1 MEEHKSSTSGSQKMS
16 TTPNDTSNTIVST
29 ITTTTTTTT
38 TTKKTVN
45 PINAQSLGM
54 AFCYLNRNDVGVFMN
69 AFVLAECSC
78 PICNE
83 IYQMTCH
90 RPIGEISCG
99 HIICYQCFVL
109 NTNQF
114 GCIQCK
120 KCQEKNN
127 NNTELSPITNLLLN
141 HKGSSRKTANE
152 KFEKHALNYESKIL
166 DVFGHVFQLTEF
178 RENQWEA
185 INAALQHHDCFI
197 LMPTGGGK
205 SLCYQLPAVID
216 NGVTFVIAPL
226 RSLIFDQKQR
236 LKSLGI
242 SCASLTGNISHEEA
256 DEIYRELYKDSPAFK
271 IVFITPEKMSM
282 SDQLN
287 TALRDLY
294 NRQLLARFVI
304 DECHCVSEWGHD
316 FRRDYSQLGQLR
328 INYPDINITL
338 LTATATLRVQQ
349 DILQQLH
356 ITRNYKLYTQSFN
369 RSNLI
374 YECIQK
380 ANSDLT
386 LSQISNLIKINYQN
400 QSGIIY
406 CFSRAECDRAAQYL
420 LASNIHALSYHA
432 GLNDSLRQTIH
443 MKWINDECQ
452 VICATVAFGMG
463 IDKSNVRFIIHF
475 SMPQSI
481 EGYYQESGRAGRD
494 GEIANCH
501 LFYCY
506 DDFLKMKRLI
516 LNDDESKSPMQTKQV
531 RINNINRVYDYC
543 LNNVICRRTQLL
555 EYFGEI
561 FSSSECKSIMS
572 TECDNCRQVYKT
584 SSIDCT
590 RISIEILKLVSDLNQ
605 TNTTLSYI
613 IDILRGVNSKTILDA
628 GHHRLRAFN
637 LCHQLTRLDLERLIT
652 RLIIDGYLK
661 QEFLDQQTSSIVAYL
676 RPGVNAIQLAS
687 SSSQRSTNTSKI
699 QIELIIRI
707 EQINTNTDEERSN
720 SKEKSIEQIN
730 EQCFIELKKELKVIF
745 GSSSYSNVIS
755 EQTIK
760 DLVKLMPRSKEKM
773 IKYIHE
779 ITEDLYR
786 QHDFNRLLRILQ
798 RFGSQRDEIKRKD
811 AIQHSSDSEHEID
824 FSLDFT
830 DRSMNDKK
838 RPTTSVITTT
848 ITKRKRGI
856 AVYYGYDRN
865 SATHSLTHST
875 GSGSEPCLV
884 PIGHF
889 DSDNL
894 LDIAVANFGA
904 NNIIIIF
911 EYENRSSA
919 NETVFST
926 ESSSVVWIQV
936 IDLKNDSI
944 TDLVTANYATHSVS
958 VILGFG
964 NEIFASPSTYS
975 TRFYSFPS
983 MVVSGDFNGDKR
995 MSLAIANY
1003 GTNNVGIMLGNGK
1016 GIFGT
1021 QKRLSTG
1028 PNSHPYSIALS
1039 DLNNDFILDIVVAN
1053 YENKSI
1059 GVFLGKD
1066 NGTFTNQTVYSLNSA
1081 SLYSIGISDFN
1092 KDNSMDTIA
1101 TNNGTNNVG
1110 ILLGYGNGSFPSSI
1124 MYLTGSSSSI
1134 SIAICDLNKDNRLD
1148 MVLINNDTNRID
1160 ILLGYDE
1167 GLPMQTKYTT
1177 GSDPNYVVVRDFKND
1192 TVVDIATTNR
1202 YSNTIS
1208 IFLGYRTDFLQQ
1220 KLTLSLTKLLPLVL
1234 PWTLIT
1240 IE

>member
-1 MEEHKSSTSGSQKMS
+1 
-16 TTPNDTSNTIVST
+16 
-29 ITTTTTTTT
+29 
-38 TTKKTVN
+38 
-45 PINAQSLGM
+45 
-54 AFCYLNRNDVGVFMN
+54 
-69 AFVLAECSC
+69 
-78 PICNE
+78 
-83 IYQMTCH
+83 
-90 RPIGEISCG
+90 
-99 HIICYQCFVL
+99 
-109 NTNQF
+109 
-114 GCIQCK
+114 
-120 KCQEKNN
+120 
-127 NNTELSPITNLLLN
+127 
-141 HKGSSRKTANE
+141 
-152 KFEKHALNYESKIL
+152 
-166 DVFGHVFQLTEF
+166 
-178 RENQWEA
+178 
-185 INAALQHHDCFI
+185 
-197 LMPTGGGK
+197 
-205 SLCYQLPAVID
+205 
-216 NGVTFVIAPL
+216 
-226 RSLIFDQKQR
+226 
-236 LKSLGI
+236 
-242 SCASLTGNISHEEA
+242 
-256 DEIYRELYKDSPAFK
+256 
-271 IVFITPEKMSM
+271 
-282 SDQLN
+282 
-287 TALRDLY
+287 
-294 NRQLLARFVI
+294 
-304 DECHCVSEWGHD
+304 
-316 FRRDYSQLGQLR
+316 
-328 INYPDINITL
+328 
-338 LTATATLRVQQ
+338 
-349 DILQQLH
+349 
-356 ITRNYKLYTQSFN
+356 
-369 RSNLI
+369 
-374 YECIQK
+374 
-380 ANSDLT
+380 
-386 LSQISNLIKINYQN
+386 
-400 QSGIIY
+400 
-406 CFSRAECDRAAQYL
+406 
-420 LASNIHALSYHA
+420 
-432 GLNDSLRQTIH
+432 
-443 MKWINDECQ
+443 
-452 VICATVAFGMG
+452 
-463 IDKSNVRFIIHF
+463 
-475 SMPQSI
+475 
-481 EGYYQESGRAGRD
+481 
-494 GEIANCH
+494 
-501 LFYCY
+501 
-506 DDFLKMKRLI
+506 
-516 LNDDESKSPMQTKQV
+516 
-531 RINNINRVYDYC
+531 
-543 LNNVICRRTQLL
+543 
-555 EYFGEI
+555 
-561 FSSSECKSIMS
+561 
-572 TECDNCRQVYKT
+572 
-584 SSIDCT
+584 
-590 RISIEILKLVSDLNQ
+590 
-605 TNTTLSYI
+605 
-613 IDILRGVNSKTILDA
+613 
-628 GHHRLRAFN
+628 
-637 LCHQLTRLDLERLIT
+637 
-652 RLIIDGYLK
+652 
-661 QEFLDQQTSSIVAYL
+661 SIVAYL

-856 AVYYGYDRN
+856 GN
-865 SATHSLTHST
+865 
-875 GSGSEPCLV
+875 
-884 PIGHF
+884 
-889 DSDNL
+889 
-894 LDIAVANFGA
+894 
-904 NNIIIIF
+904 
-911 EYENRSSA
+911 
-919 NETVFST
+919 
-926 ESSSVVWIQV
+926 
-936 IDLKNDSI
+936 
-944 TDLVTANYATHSVS
+944 LVTANYATHSVS

-1202 YSNTIS
+1202 IVDIAVANLDDNIVS
-1208 IFLGYRTDFLQQ
+1208 ILFGFADNKSPYLAVSGFNNDRQLDIIVTNSGNHTVSVLLGYGNGSFVKHAAYSAGTPAKHLAVGDFN
-1220 KLTLSLTKLLPLVL
+1220 KDN
-1234 PWTLIT
+1234 
-1240 IE
+1240 